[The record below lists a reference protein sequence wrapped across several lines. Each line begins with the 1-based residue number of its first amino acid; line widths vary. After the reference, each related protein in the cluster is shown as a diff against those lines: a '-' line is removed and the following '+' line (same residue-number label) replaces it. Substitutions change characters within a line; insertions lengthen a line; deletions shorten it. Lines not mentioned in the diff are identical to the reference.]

1 MIRTM
6 MTWQAARRRWR
17 KWYKGILYQVS
28 CDQLGCPDTKADSY
42 QAANA
47 WWTAKK
53 AEIDSQKP
61 ACKFASEIKTLE
73 QRRDWLRA
81 HGQADQAA
89 GYTGLIK
96 DLSDGKLDDLHPTV
110 VGELV
115 HTGDRWDAV
124 WNDRLSR
131 DQVRVPEERL
141 MGKQINLYLELQ
153 MARAKTRQI
162 SVPEYDQIRVCLNAF
177 KIWVGEE
184 SMIDSISPDKVGSLV
199 CPPTQCRHQ
208 H

>member
-28 CDQLGCPDTKADSY
+28 CDQLGCSDTKAESY

-53 AEIDSQKP
+53 AEVDSQPSSGKW
-61 ACKFASEIKTLE
+61 ANEIKTLE

-81 HGQADQAA
+81 HGQADRAA
-89 GYTGLIK
+89 GYSALIK
-96 DLSDGKLDDLHPTV
+96 EFADGNMDDLHPSIA
-110 VGELV
+110 EAIV
-115 HTGDRWDAV
+115 HSDLTGDAV
-124 WNDRLSR
+124 WQDRLSR
-131 DQVRVPEERL
+131 DQPRVPEERL
-141 MGKQINLYLELQ
+141 MGRQINLYLDLQ
-153 MARAKTRQI
+153 MARAKNRQI

-177 KIWVGEE
+177 KNWVGEE
-184 SMIDSISPDKVGSLV
+184 
-199 CPPTQCRHQ
+199 
-208 H
+208 